1 MKWWFLP
8 FWSCCMKWHYNRALG
23 ISDRFIMKSVPTPI
37 RSSFSVLWIH
47 THTLHFQQVYFPK
60 DSFSKIYIVIYLRKI
75 QWFEQCVKT
84 SSIHTIEMV
93 QHTAVHKWNKYS
105 IVLHVSKA
113 LFLTVAAPS
122 PLLAILRPHV
132 ETAFYSA
139 TCGSRRASN
148 ASHLAGLLD
157 VFGSNAAR
165 KRKQTR
171 PKY

>member
-1 MKWWFLP
+1 
-8 FWSCCMKWHYNRALG
+8 MKWHYNRALG

-113 LFLTVAAPS
+113 LFLTVASRTRLEARFSRFCGRMLKLPS
-122 PLLAILRPHV
+122 ILGRV
-132 ETAFYSA
+132 VLE
-139 TCGSRRASN
+139 CASN
-148 ASHLAGLLD
+148 AGHLAGLLD

-165 KRKQTR
+165 KWKQTC
-171 PKY
+171 PKF